1 MLSLLDEFRQ
11 VITALN
17 EEKIEYAI
25 CGGIAMAIHGF
36 LRTTV
41 DIYIVI
47 LQENIQ
53 ITKQILNKYGYSIE
67 SNPMSFSNSDTIIHR
82 ITKLDPVSED
92 FLVLDI
98 LEVTNSMKEIWE
110 NRIKIDWT
118 FGSISVIDKKGLI
131 AMKKKRNSKI
141 DQEDIERLE
150 ANE

>member
-1 MLSLLDEFRQ
+1 MLTLLDEFRQ

-41 DIYIVI
+41 DIDIVI

-53 ITKQILNKYGYSIE
+53 ITKQVLLKYGYSIE
-67 SNPMSFSNSDTIIHR
+67 SNPMNFSNSDTIIHR

-110 NRIKIDWT
+110 NRIQIDWT

>member
-41 DIYIVI
+41 DIDIVI
-47 LQENIQ
+47 LQENVQ
-53 ITKQILNKYGYSIE
+53 ITKQVLNKYGYSIE
-67 SNPMSFSNSDTIIHR
+67 SNPMSFSKSDTIIHR

-110 NRIKIDWT
+110 NRIQIDWT

>member
-41 DIYIVI
+41 DI
-47 LQENIQ
+47 
-53 ITKQILNKYGYSIE
+53 
-67 SNPMSFSNSDTIIHR
+67 
-82 ITKLDPVSED
+82 
-92 FLVLDI
+92 
-98 LEVTNSMKEIWE
+98 
-110 NRIKIDWT
+110 
-118 FGSISVIDKKGLI
+118 
-131 AMKKKRNSKI
+131 
-141 DQEDIERLE
+141 ERLE

>member
-1 MLSLLDEFRQ
+1 MLTLLDEFRQ
-11 VITALN
+11 VVTALN

-41 DIYIVI
+41 DIDIVI

-53 ITKQILNKYGYSIE
+53 ITKQVLHKYGYSIE
-67 SNPMSFSNSDTIIHR
+67 SNLMNFSNSDTIIHR

-98 LEVTNSMKEIWE
+98 LEVTNSMKEIWD
-110 NRIKIDWT
+110 NRIQIDWT

>member
-1 MLSLLDEFRQ
+1 MLTLLDEFRQ

-41 DIYIVI
+41 DIDIVI

-53 ITKQILNKYGYSIE
+53 ITKQVLHKYGYSIE
-67 SNPMSFSNSDTIIHR
+67 SNLMNFSNSDTIIHR

-110 NRIKIDWT
+110 NRIQIDWT

>member
-1 MLSLLDEFRQ
+1 MLTLLDEFRQ

-41 DIYIVI
+41 DIDIVI

-53 ITKQILNKYGYSIE
+53 ITKQVLHKYGYSIE
-67 SNPMSFSNSDTIIHR
+67 SNQMNFSNSDTIIHR
-82 ITKLDPVSED
+82 ITKLDPDSED

-110 NRIKIDWT
+110 NRIQIDWT

>member
-41 DIYIVI
+41 DIDIVI

-53 ITKQILNKYGYSIE
+53 ITKQVLHKYGYSIE
-67 SNPMSFSNSDTIIHR
+67 SNQMNFSNSETIIHR

-110 NRIKIDWT
+110 NRIQIDWT

>member
-1 MLSLLDEFRQ
+1 MLTLLDEFRQ

-36 LRTTV
+36 LRATV
-41 DIYIVI
+41 DIDIVI

-53 ITKQILNKYGYSIE
+53 ITKQVLHKYGYSIE
-67 SNPMSFSNSDTIIHR
+67 SNPMNFSNSDTIIHR

-110 NRIKIDWT
+110 NRIQIDWT